1 MGERSNGKRIT
12 YRPWNPRESHDT
24 CFLYQADV
32 LGTWYSTAPYV
43 KLFDTAFGH
52 SSGYF
57 LNDISRVLPVVKG
70 IMLAIRRWAAYV
82 IRKKCRRNRKRRSRQ
97 RRKSTT
103 AQADVTHKKKYQYN
117 TLYTCHVCSTLFDEC
132 HS

>member
-70 IMLAIRRWAAYV
+70 IMLQLPSDDGQRMSFAKNAAETENGDHDKGAKV
-82 IRKKCRRNRKRRSRQ
+82 RQ
-97 RRKSTT
+97 PKPM
-103 AQADVTHKKKYQYN
+103 
-117 TLYTCHVCSTLFDEC
+117 
-132 HS
+132 